1 MTRKRLYEIVE
12 IGMSDDALSRGYDF
26 FSAAVLLVNIAVL
39 FLSTI
44 DSVSVRYG
52 SAFDVIEAVTVFFF
66 LIDFLLRFSCA
77 DFKYPEKSHGAARLR
92 YLFSFTGLVDLFSFL
107 PYYLPVFFPQGVVA
121 FRLFRLIRIF
131 RLFRINAYYDAL
143 NVITGVLKAKRQ
155 QLISSVFIILVL
167 MLAASLCMYS
177 LEHEAQPDVFKNAFS
192 GIWWAVSTLL
202 TVGYGDIYPITAWG
216 KFFSIVLTFL
226 GVGLVA
232 IPTGIISAGFVEQ
245 YAALKRKA
253 EVIEEDDLNFIKI
266 GLDAEDVWTGRTVKE
281 LNLPGGV
288 ILAAIRRGAD
298 MIVPRGSTKL
308 LKDDVL
314 ILGAEPLSDDQ
325 HIDLQ
330 EIVLGPHSKWIGQR
344 LKDLDLSRQTMI
356 VTVKRGGRVLFPNGG
371 MEFKEGDTVI
381 LYSKSR
387 VSGAEELTI

>member
-12 IGMSDDALSRGYDF
+12 IGVSDDALSRAYDF

-66 LIDFLLRFSCA
+66 LIDFLMRFSCA
-77 DFKYPEKSHGAARLR
+77 DYKYPEKTHGAARLR

-107 PYYLPVFFPQGVVA
+107 PYYLPFFFPQGVVA

-266 GLDAEDVWTGRTVKE
+266 GLDAEDVWTGRTVRE

-298 MIVPRGSTKL
+298 MIVPRGNTKL

>member
-1 MTRKRLYEIVE
+1 MSRKRLYEIVE
-12 IGMSDDALSRGYDF
+12 VGASDDAASRAYDF

-39 FLSTI
+39 FLSTFDGI
-44 DSVSVRYG
+44 AARYG
-52 SAFDVIEAVTVFFF
+52 ALFGVIEALTVLFF
-66 LIDFLLRFSCA
+66 LVDFVLRFFSA
-77 DFKYPEKSHGAARLR
+77 DFMYPKKTPLKARLR
-92 YLFSFTGLVDLFSFL
+92 YLFSFAGLIDLFSFL
-107 PYYLPVFFPQGVVA
+107 PYYLPFFFPQGAVA
-121 FRLFRLIRIF
+121 FRLFRLVRIF

-177 LEHEAQPDVFKNAFS
+177 LEHDAQPDVFKNAFS

-253 EVIEEDDLNFIKI
+253 EVIAEDDLNFIKI
-266 GLDAEDVWTGRTVKE
+266 MLDAEDVWTGLTVRD

-288 ILAAIRRGAD
+288 ILAAVRRGGD
-298 MIVPRGSTKL
+298 MIVPRGNTKL

-314 ILGAEPLSDDQ
+314 ILGAEPLSDDM

-330 EIVLGPHSKWIGQR
+330 ELVLGPHSKWIGQR

-356 VTVKRGGRVLFPNGG
+356 VTVKRNGRVLFPNGG
-371 MEFKEGDTVI
+371 MEFKEGDTVV
-381 LYSKSR
+381 LYSKSH
-387 VSGAEELTI
+387 VSGADDISI